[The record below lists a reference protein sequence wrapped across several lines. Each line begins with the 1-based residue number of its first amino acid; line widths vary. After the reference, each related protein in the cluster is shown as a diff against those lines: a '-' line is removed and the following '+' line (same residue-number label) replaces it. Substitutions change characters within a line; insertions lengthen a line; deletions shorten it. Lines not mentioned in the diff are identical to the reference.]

1 MIEGIFGKKVGMTQI
16 FAENGEQIPVTVI
29 KTGPCYVVARKTA
42 VRDGYDAV
50 QLGIGKKKEKNT
62 SRAMKKVFANAGTP
76 VLSTLG
82 EFRCL
87 DDDEYKPGS
96 LVKCEDLFNAGD
108 FVDVSGRT
116 KGKGFQ
122 GGMKRWGFHG
132 GPGSHGSMHGRTPGS
147 IGQSAWPS
155 RVRKGIKMAGHMGS
169 RIRTTQNLK
178 VVDVRAEEGIILIK
192 GAVPGAVNGLVRIK
206 KAFKKITP
214 VKGDA

>member
-1 MIEGIFGKKVGMTQI
+1 MIEGIFGKKVGMTQV
-16 FAENGEQIPVTVI
+16 FTESGEQIPVTVI
-29 KTGPCYVVARKTA
+29 KTGPCYVVSRKTSL
-42 VRDGYDAV
+42 RDGYDAV
-50 QLGIGKKKEKNT
+50 QLGIGSKKEKNT
-62 SRAMKKVFANAGTP
+62 SAAMKKVFSNAGTP
-76 VLSTLG
+76 ILSVLG
-82 EFRCL
+82 EFKCL
-87 DDDEYKPGS
+87 DNDEYKLGS

-108 FVDVSGRT
+108 FVDISGRT

-155 RVRKGIKMAGHMGS
+155 RVRPGIKMAGHMGN
-169 RIRTTQNLK
+169 RVRTTQNLT

-192 GAVPGAVNGLVRIK
+192 GAVPGAVNGLVKIK
-206 KAFKKITP
+206 KAYKKTAA

>member
-16 FAENGEQIPVTVI
+16 FAEDGVEIPVTVI

-50 QLGIGKKKEKNT
+50 QLGIGDKKEKNT
-62 SRAMKKVFANAGTP
+62 SKAMQKVFANAKTP
-76 VLSTLG
+76 NLAVLG

-87 DDDEYKPGS
+87 DTDEYKPGS
-96 LVKCEDLFNAGD
+96 LVKCEDLFSAGD
-108 FVDVSGRT
+108 YVDISGKT

-155 RVRKGIKMAGHMGS
+155 RVRKGVKMAGHMGD
-169 RIRTTQNLK
+169 RTRTTQNLT
-178 VVDVRAEEGIILIK
+178 VVDVRADEGLILIR

-206 KAFKKITP
+206 KAFKKSAP
-214 VKGDA
+214 LKEDA

>member
-16 FAENGEQIPVTVI
+16 FAEDGTQIPVTVI
-29 KTGPCYVVARKTA
+29 KTGPCYVVARKTS

-50 QLGIGKKKEKNT
+50 QLGIGDKKEKNT
-62 SRAMKKVFANAGTP
+62 SKAMKKVFANAGTP
-76 VLSTLG
+76 ILASLG
-82 EFRCL
+82 EFKCL
-87 DDDEYKPGS
+87 DSDEYSPGS
-96 LVKCEDLFNAGD
+96 LIKCEDVFADGD
-108 FVDVSGRT
+108 FVDVSGTT

-155 RVRKGIKMAGHMGS
+155 RVRPGIKMAGHMGS
-169 RIRTTQNLK
+169 RTRTTQNLK
-178 VVDVRAEEGIILIK
+178 VVNIRPDEGVILIR
-192 GAVPGAVNGLVRIK
+192 GAVPGAVNGLVKIK
-206 KAFKKITP
+206 KAFKKSAP